1 MTTFPR
7 FEMPD
12 FKLPE
17 FTLPSFDLPDVEL
30 PEVELP
36 SAEQVA
42 AFARDAAY
50 AGVGLVVMTVERVR
64 ELNEQLLELFTTQLD
79 ETRDQLRAGVETIV
93 ERVTESIKS

>member
-1 MTTFPR
+1 MKLSYSKGSLAKVSTLRYGVRMTTFPR

-17 FTLPSFDLPDVEL
+17 FTLPSFDL

-79 ETRDQLRAGVETIV
+79 ETPA
-93 ERVTESIKS
+93 